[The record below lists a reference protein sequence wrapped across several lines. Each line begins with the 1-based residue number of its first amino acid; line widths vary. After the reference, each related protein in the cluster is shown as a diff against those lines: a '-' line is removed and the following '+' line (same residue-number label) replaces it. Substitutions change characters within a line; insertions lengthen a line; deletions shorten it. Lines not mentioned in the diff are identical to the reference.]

1 MKVHVAPQ
9 VMIQAENQVLVK
21 LLPWYVTVWENDFF
35 FLNGVLTNVP
45 NISAVPGNR
54 QIGFCIW
61 MWCLESQVITCS
73 LCFHPASL
81 SLSLSLS
88 FFFFFFAS
96 LRACGSSQARDW
108 TCAIAVTWGAA
119 MTAWVHLRRT
129 LHSAFPICSEES
141 LSGPSA
147 HSPFCVLSWNY
158 VRSIGFLYMVA
169 LF

>member
-61 MWCLESQVITCS
+61 M
-73 LCFHPASL
+73 
-81 SLSLSLS
+81 
-88 FFFFFFAS
+88 
-96 LRACGSSQARDW
+96 
-108 TCAIAVTWGAA
+108 
-119 MTAWVHLRRT
+119 
-129 LHSAFPICSEES
+129 
-141 LSGPSA
+141 
-147 HSPFCVLSWNY
+147 
-158 VRSIGFLYMVA
+158 
-169 LF
+169 